1 MKKGCLTMSAN
12 YEPAYRKILSGGK
25 LHKKVNQAKKHL
37 TECNLCPHNC
47 GVNRKEKLGFCRAA
61 DKVIVSS
68 FGPHFGEEAPLVG
81 TKGSGTIFFAYCNM
95 RCVFCQNCELS
106 FGGEGQPVDNDELA
120 DIMLEL
126 QDYYQCHNINLVTP
140 THFVPNILEA
150 LYLAAERGL
159 RSPLVY
165 NCGGYEKLETL
176 ALLDGV
182 IDIYMPD
189 FKYHL
194 AERGQRYSR
203 VKNYS
208 EIVKKA
214 LKEMDRQVGG
224 LKTDE
229 RGIAYRGLIIRHL
242 VMPGGLCDTREVLKF
257 IKEELSPDC
266 LVNLMEQYYPAH
278 RAYQYE
284 EISRRLSIK
293 EYREMLNFA
302 QRLGLR
308 LA

>member
-1 MKKGCLTMSAN
+1 MRISH
-12 YEPAYRKILSGGK
+12 EPGYRKILANGILK
-25 LHKKVNQAKKHL
+25 DKVEKVKQHL

-47 GVNRKEKLGFCRAA
+47 GVNRKEKTGFCRATDRA
-61 DKVIVSS
+61 LVASY
-68 FGPHFGEEAPLVG
+68 GPHLGEEAPLVG
-81 TKGSGTIFFAYCNM
+81 KNGSGTIFFGYCNM

-106 FGGEGQPVDNDELA
+106 FEGEGEFVSNEKLA
-120 DIMLEL
+120 QIMLEL
-126 QDYYQCHNINLVTP
+126 QNYNKCHNINFVTP
-140 THFVPNILEA
+140 THFVANILEA
-150 LYLAAERGL
+150 VLLAAEKGL
-159 RSPLVY
+159 YLPLVY
-165 NCGGYEKLETL
+165 NCGGYEKTETL

-194 AERGQRYSR
+194 DERGQRYSG
-203 VKNYS
+203 VKNYP
-208 EIVKKA
+208 ETVKNA

-242 VMPGGLCDTREVLKF
+242 MMPQGLEDTKEVLKF

-278 RAYQYE
+278 QAFEYKEIARRASPKEYE
-284 EISRRLSIK
+284 EALMYAK
-293 EYREMLNFA
+293 K
-302 QRLGLR
+302 LGLR
-308 LA
+308 LAR

>member
-1 MKKGCLTMSAN
+1 MSAN
-12 YEPAYRKILSGGK
+12 YEPAYLKILSGGK
-25 LHKKVNQAKKHL
+25 LQEKIKQAKKHL

-47 GVNRKEKLGFCRAA
+47 GVNRKEKLGVCRAT

-106 FGGEGQPVDNDELA
+106 FGGEGQPVGNDELA

-126 QDYYQCHNINLVTP
+126 QDYYHCHNINLVTP

-159 RSPLVY
+159 RLPLVY

-194 AERGQRYSR
+194 AERGQRYSG
-203 VKNYS
+203 VKNYP
-208 EIVKKA
+208 EMVKKA

-229 RGIAYRGLIIRHL
+229 LGIAYRGLIIRHL
-242 VMPGGLCDTREVLKF
+242 VMPGGLEDTREVLKF

-284 EISRRLSIK
+284 EISERLSRQ
-293 EYREMLNFA
+293 EYEEALKYA
-302 QRLGLR
+302 GELGLR
-308 LA
+308 LAG